1 MLGSKESKS
10 PERSNDMSAHLVMKY
25 VRVTDQITSHV
36 FHLLGSH
43 IQMGSMVVRY
53 TATAPFSCLLA

>member
-10 PERSNDMSAHLVMKY
+10 PERSNDMSANLEMKY

-36 FHLLGSH
+36 FDLLVSHL
-43 IQMGSMVVRY
+43 QMGSMVLRY
-53 TATAPFSCLLA
+53 TALGPFSCLFA